1 MAKSKYMLLL
11 DDEVNEDLHIYFVWI
26 GENKRDAR
34 ILAHLQTAAK
44 ANKRLFFEKFSD
56 RCITFLQ
63 RLAEQLYSLDWQNY
77 RQLLNFNCI
86 TITGKQAKQLVQL

>member
-1 MAKSKYMLLL
+1 MAKSKYMLIL
-11 DDEVNEDLHIYFVWI
+11 DDEVNEDLLIYFVWL

-34 ILAHLQTAAK
+34 ILTQLQAAAK
-44 ANKRLFFEKFSD
+44 TNKRLFFEKFSD

-63 RLAEQLYSLDWQNY
+63 RLAEQLYSLGWQSY

-86 TITGKQAKQLVQL
+86 TITGKQAKQLLQL

>member
-1 MAKSKYMLLL
+1 MAKSKYMLIL
-11 DDEVNEDLHIYFVWI
+11 DDEVNEDLHIYFVWL

-34 ILAHLQTAAK
+34 ILTQIKAAAK
-44 ANKRLFFEKFSD
+44 TNKRLFFEKFSD

-63 RLAEQLYSLDWQNY
+63 RLAEQLYSLGWQSY

-86 TITGKQAKQLVQL
+86 TITGKQAKQLLQL

>member
-11 DDEVNEDLHIYFVWI
+11 DDEVNQDLHIYFVWL

-34 ILAHLQTAAK
+34 ILAQLQSAAK
-44 ANKRLFFEKFSD
+44 TNKRLFFEKFSD

-63 RLAEQLYSLDWQNY
+63 RLSEQLYSLGWQSY

-86 TITGKQAKQLVQL
+86 TITGKEALQLCK